1 MPRLGDSIIRRG
13 GYSVPGFGLGSDARA
28 ERLRVALREVIGFI
42 EQFARTLTAREETI
56 LRLGLEASHM
66 EESVAH
72 GDWARAESHAEAIVG
87 LYRRLG
93 LPG

>member
-42 EQFARTLTAREETI
+42 
-56 LRLGLEASHM
+56 
-66 EESVAH
+66 
-72 GDWARAESHAEAIVG
+72 
-87 LYRRLG
+87 
-93 LPG
+93 

>member
-1 MPRLGDSIIRRG
+1 MRLGDSIVRRG
-13 GYSVPGFGLGSDARA
+13 GYPVQGFGLGSDARA
-28 ERLRVALREVIGFI
+28 ERLRSALHAVIGLV

-72 GDWARAESHAEAIVG
+72 GDWVRAEAHAEAIAE